1 MTKSIVFVPGLLCTS
16 ALFGPQIAALS
27 GGADCVV
34 ADHTRHDSISA
45 IVAAILDTA
54 PDQFAL
60 VGLSMGGYIA
70 LELAE
75 TAPERISSLVLMDTT
90 ARPDTPE
97 QTARRNEFIALA
109 KAEGIQAVVDR
120 LLPVFIAENRFED
133 EALVGTVRK
142 MAKDTGVETF
152 IRQEMAIMGRRDARP
167 NLGNVTCPTLVVVGD
182 RDKVTPPE
190 ASEEIA
196 AGISGA
202 RLEVVADSGHLTTLE
217 RPDAVTALL
226 IDFLAH

>member
-16 ALFGPQIAALS
+16 ALYGRQIAALS
-27 GGADCVV
+27 GKADCVV

-75 TAPERISSLVLMDTT
+75 KAPERISSLVLMDTT
-90 ARPDTPE
+90 ARPETPG
-97 QTARRNEFIALA
+97 QTALRKELMALA
-109 KAEGIQAVVDR
+109 EAQGIQVVVDR
-120 LLPVFIAENRFED
+120 LLPLFIAKSRFDD
-133 EALVGTVRK
+133 EELVATVRK
-142 MAKDTGVETF
+142 MAEDTGVATF
-152 IRQEMAIMGRRDARP
+152 IRQEMAIIGRKDARP
-167 NLGNVTCPTLVVVGD
+167 NLGNITCPTLVVVGD
-182 RDKVTPPE
+182 RDKLTPPE
-190 ASEEIA
+190 VSEEIA

-202 RLEVVADSGHLTTLE
+202 RLEVVADCGHLTTLE
-217 RPDAVTALL
+217 RPSAVTTLL
-226 IDFLAH
+226 MDFLAG